1 MREWV
6 RVYTYKTGLLSP
18 VAHDLQLS
26 LERWE
31 IHREGTGLVFQARLK
46 SLRIDG
52 PVVRGKLEPRGISDR
67 DRAKIRGHI
76 GDTILCTR
84 EHPLAIFKGQQVGS
98 MLRGPLRMRGQAQEI
113 SFALQEENGQL
124 KGAVEIQ
131 PSRWG
136 IAPFKALGGAIKL
149 KDHVRI
155 AFSMSVL

>member
-1 MREWV
+1 MRDWL

-31 IHREGTGLVFQARLK
+31 LHREGTGLVFRARLE
-46 SLRIDG
+46 SLRVDG
-52 PVVRGKLEPRGISDR
+52 PIVRGKLEPRGISDR
-67 DRAKIRGHI
+67 DRAKIKGHI
-76 GDTILCTR
+76 SDTVLCTT
-84 EHPLAIFKGQQVGS
+84 EHPVAIFKGQQVGS
-98 MLRGPLRMRGQAQEI
+98 MLRGPLRLRGQAHEI
-113 SFALQEENGQL
+113 SFALREEEGRIH
-124 KGAVEIQ
+124 GEVEIQ

-155 AFSMSVL
+155 AFSMNFL